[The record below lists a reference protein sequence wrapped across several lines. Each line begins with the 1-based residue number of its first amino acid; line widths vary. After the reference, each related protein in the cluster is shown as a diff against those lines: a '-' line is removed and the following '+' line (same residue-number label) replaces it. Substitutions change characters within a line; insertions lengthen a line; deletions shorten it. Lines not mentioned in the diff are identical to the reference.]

1 MHFYHKEN
9 VFFLVKGKVVKVAM
23 NDLYLTRTDDS
34 GQGPQKNIIYL
45 GITII
50 SYHNLYFV
58 LHIEGVNIVS
68 RYNDNE

>member
-1 MHFYHKEN
+1 
-9 VFFLVKGKVVKVAM
+9 M

-34 GQGPQKNIIYL
+34 GQRPQKNIIYL